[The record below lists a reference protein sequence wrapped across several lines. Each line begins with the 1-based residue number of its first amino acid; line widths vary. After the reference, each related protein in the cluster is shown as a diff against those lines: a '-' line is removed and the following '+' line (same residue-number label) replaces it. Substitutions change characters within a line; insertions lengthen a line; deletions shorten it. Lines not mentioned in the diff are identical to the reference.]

1 MIDLSDGEVCAAV
14 PALSSDDYPCLSV
27 AKKRRFCG
35 MQEDGMGGEGQI
47 DRRGRREPIYLIEA
61 TRQEVSAKC

>member
-1 MIDLSDGEVCAAV
+1 
-14 PALSSDDYPCLSV
+14 
-27 AKKRRFCG
+27 
-35 MQEDGMGGEGQI
+35 MGGEGQI